1 MFVNYKYEDIIDL
14 ISDID
19 SIPMHQP
26 ILVELKD
33 TVNIIIFTVGKK
45 MIKVSEFMTM
55 ILFWVSSY
63 FQNFLC

>member
-1 MFVNYKYEDIIDL
+1 MFVNYKYEDTVDL
-14 ISDID
+14 ISDVD

-33 TVNIIIFTVGKK
+33 TVIIIFTVGKK
-45 MIKVSEFMTM
+45 MIKVLGLMTM

-63 FQNFLC
+63 FQNFLW